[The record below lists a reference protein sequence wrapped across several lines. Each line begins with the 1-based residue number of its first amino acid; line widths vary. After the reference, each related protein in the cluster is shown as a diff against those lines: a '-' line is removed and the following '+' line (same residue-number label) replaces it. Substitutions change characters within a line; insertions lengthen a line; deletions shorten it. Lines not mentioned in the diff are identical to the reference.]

1 MTEHVL
7 NFSIGLD
14 DDGIR
19 KAVQES
25 AVREINES
33 IKEDILNAI
42 FKSSNYWQKA
52 TTTSHGEV
60 VLDKDAE
67 LRGFVKDLVKET
79 IEEHKD
85 ELLRMAASELVES
98 FKKTKAWKEM
108 ATAAIKKE
116 VEE

>member
-42 FKSSNYWQKA
+42 FKSSNYW
-52 TTTSHGEV
+52 
-60 VLDKDAE
+60 
-67 LRGFVKDLVKET
+67 
-79 IEEHKD
+79 
-85 ELLRMAASELVES
+85 
-98 FKKTKAWKEM
+98 
-108 ATAAIKKE
+108 
-116 VEE
+116 

>member
-25 AVREINES
+25 AVREINKS

-42 FKSSNYWQKA
+42 FKSSKYWEKA
-52 TTTSHGEV
+52 TTASQGEI
-60 VLDKDAE
+60 VLTKDAE
-67 LRGFVKDLVKET
+67 LREFVKGLVKET

-85 ELLRMAASELVES
+85 ELLRMAAAELAES
-98 FKKTKAWKEM
+98 FKKTKAWKEL
-108 ATAAIKKE
+108 ATAAIKE

>member
-42 FKSSNYWQKA
+42 FKSSNCWQKA

-67 LRGFVKDLVKET
+67 LRGFAKDLVKET
-79 IEEHKD
+79 IEEHTD
-85 ELLRMAASELVES
+85 ELLQIAAAELVES
-98 FKKTKAWKEM
+98 FKRTKTWKEM

>member
-42 FKSSNYWQKA
+42 FKSSIYWQKA
-52 TTTSHGEV
+52 TTTRHGEV
-60 VLDKDAE
+60 VLDRDAE

-79 IEEHKD
+79 IEEHTD
-85 ELLRMAASELVES
+85 ELLRMAAAELAES